1 MNPHADPANLQSLA
15 RLVALRQDE
24 VAQLGISQA
33 QKEAL
38 RQRYRNNL
46 SRMAALCAGS
56 GSSGQLAPALALN
69 CANYKH
75 DVLVL
80 MAQHQQELAL
90 HEADMAVSQRA
101 LQQLSR
107 QCEVLDQSYQRRRN
121 AWQQEQQRG
130 EQKRQDDLATQVWLR
145 GRA

>member
-1 MNPHADPANLQSLA
+1 MNPHATPANLQSLA

-56 GSSGQLAPALALN
+56 GSSGALPPALAMN

-75 DVLVL
+75 GVLVT

-90 HEADMAVSQRA
+90 HEADMAVSQRK
-101 LQQLSR
+101 LQQLTR
-107 QCEVLDQSYQRRRN
+107 QCEVLDHSFRQRRS
-121 AWQQEQQRG
+121 AWQLEQQRG
-130 EQKRQDDLATQVWLR
+130 EQKRQDDMATQVWLQ